1 MARVDL
7 NELKSVFN
15 YTKDTVCGNTI
26 FWFPKLN
33 SVYDVR
39 GVLISPTVETQ
50 EEFEIF
56 KQAYK
61 NTWNDL
67 DEEAREFMRG
77 RLQE

>member
-1 MARVDL
+1 MAKVDL

-33 SVYDVR
+33 AVYDVR

-50 EEFEIF
+50 E
-56 KQAYK
+56 
-61 NTWNDL
+61 
-67 DEEAREFMRG
+67 
-77 RLQE
+77 